1 MQKNIGKAEMW
12 RSNNGTN
19 NLYNFYG
26 CNFVYS
32 LIFWKIKG
40 ERMKDKRYYADVRI
54 EFGMDFDARNKKEAI
69 EFLKD
74 SFKDDYGI
82 DLQDDEIIKLEEVK

>member
-1 MQKNIGKAEMW
+1 
-12 RSNNGTN
+12 
-19 NLYNFYG
+19 
-26 CNFVYS
+26 
-32 LIFWKIKG
+32 
-40 ERMKDKRYYADVRI
+40 MKDKKYYAKLKL
-54 EFGMDFDARNKKEAI
+54 EFDYCFESSNKKEAI

>member
-1 MQKNIGKAEMW
+1 
-12 RSNNGTN
+12 
-19 NLYNFYG
+19 
-26 CNFVYS
+26 
-32 LIFWKIKG
+32 
-40 ERMKDKRYYADVRI
+40 MKDKRYYADVRI

-82 DLQDDEIIKLEEVK
+82 DLQDDEIIKLEEVKWRKY